1 MEEEQDIQSDIVKQ
15 KQLRDAQENK
25 EFDREMDAYR
35 RGRDLTDEQRK
46 ERLLDNAKLKGNLMA
61 AIGFEGGVGVATDIA
76 TSPLLISPI
85 PGSRPLY
92 YGINYGVGYLSNLVA
107 QKIRGEQE
115 LSQGEALA
123 AGGFQTI
130 PFGTTAKGFKGL
142 SRAVTKGAAG
152 GVVGEQVRVG
162 IDEQRLLTPEEA
174 ATGAVV
180 GGAFGGAVKGLSE
193 GTDVLKNNII
203 QHVENDPYSKL
214 WPYTNRLGLTKYAG
228 TVGAMK
234 TPSFEQGDLFGTPD
248 AVSKNL
254 PDFVVQTVRKD
265 MPAYAKEVP
274 DAYIDYNKM
283 RNWFYSSESGGRKA
297 VETLM
302 TPVVPGTQISRG
314 VKIDGKFGLRERE
327 LPKLRENFKPI
338 LKALGI
344 DQKESASI
352 HHIAAL
358 KATFG
363 ILHKVQFDS
372 PLFRKTFDA
381 LLEHVPGLGAMEGN
395 LMPVIGRATRT
406 KTGGLASSTK
416 QAATPHNIV
425 HRFYSNIIGESGE
438 LFFKPEVL
446 KEMVK
451 NDAYRIEKAHEL
463 GRIIA
468 RSEEIVKEAQ
478 EIWRLAGSQE
488 NIHFDEIVNKL
499 SQLDELGYK
508 KLASTEYQTP
518 LLSEMIKDVVLDIKV
533 EKDQLRRLT
542 PQSKKIVSGRTPDLV
557 QARNLLADK
566 KELLKTTKNPKQ
578 RKQLQQDIA
587 ELEIEIKGPP
597 PKQGKLPLRG
607 YTKKPK

>member
-1 MEEEQDIQSDIVKQ
+1 MEEEKRVP
-15 KQLRDAQENK
+15 NYNPK
-25 EFDREMDAYR
+25 EDD
-35 RGRDLTDEQRK
+35 K
-46 ERLLDNAKLKGNLMA
+46 EYIGTKLLDGIERGASSWYKDERTLEGWEYLNPFSVATAG
-61 AIGFEGGVGVATDIA
+61 AIRGVEGVGWVLGNTPVAGD
-76 TSPLLISPI
+76 LLRGIGWAEDRLAEGARNIS
-85 PGSRPLY
+85 
-92 YGINYGVGYLSNLVA
+92 
-107 QKIRGEQE
+107 
-115 LSQGEALA
+115 
-123 AGGFQTI
+123 
-130 PFGTTAKGFKGL
+130 
-142 SRAVTKGAAG
+142 GA
-152 GVVGEQVRVG
+152 
-162 IDEQRLLTPEEA
+162 LTPDLDPRFAGWGTRLGTAILADKGIRKVAGATKATLKEGAERA
-174 ATGAVV
+174 AVRSGKKYTSTRPETMSDVWRDDLAGPRKTYERYSK
-180 GGAFGGAVKGLSE
+180 KGYYPENPPPDPWLKEDLINRIDFVDPNLDDMMRMSE
-193 GTDVLKNNII
+193 GLNPRRWRT
-203 QHVENDPYSKL
+203 
-214 WPYTNRLGLTKYAG
+214 T
-228 TVGAMK
+228 
-234 TPSFEQGDLFGTPD
+234 FEQGDLFGTPD

-283 RNWFYSSESGGRKA
+283 RNWFYSSETGGRKA

-314 VKIDGKFGLRERE
+314 IKIDGKFGLRERE
-327 LPKLRENFKPI
+327 LPKLRKNFKPI
-338 LKALGI
+338 LKSLGI
-344 DQKESASI
+344 DQAESASI

-381 LLEHVPGLGAMEGN
+381 LLEHVPGLGTMEGN

-406 KTGGLASSTK
+406 KTGGVASSSK
-416 QAATPHNIV
+416 QALTPHNIV

-446 KEMVK
+446 EEMVK

-488 NIHFDEIVNKL
+488 NIHFHEIVNKL

-587 ELEIEIKGPP
+587 ELEREIKGPP